1 MNQVHIE
8 HSYTIPSKYLNYY
21 TGSDKFEEGFH
32 SYRLS
37 SIAKNSVEKVVL
49 FKTSLDKKKFY
60 CGGEISYHNSL
71 KALLEIENIK
81 SAFYQKN
88 RKLLPIGFHSFSSDE
103 IEHAN
108 QIWNE
113 MKDDNNEN
121 I

>member
-8 HSYTIPSKYLNYY
+8 HSYTIPSSHRNHY
-21 TGSDKFEEGFH
+21 TGSDKFVEGFH

-37 SIAKNSVEKVVL
+37 SIGKNSNEKVVL

-60 CGGEISYHNSL
+60 CGGEISSHNSL
-71 KALLEIENIK
+71 HALLEIENIK

-88 RKLLPIGFHSFSSDE
+88 RTLLPIGFHSFSIEE
-103 IEHAN
+103 IESAI

-113 MKDDNNEN
+113 MKDENN
-121 I
+121 